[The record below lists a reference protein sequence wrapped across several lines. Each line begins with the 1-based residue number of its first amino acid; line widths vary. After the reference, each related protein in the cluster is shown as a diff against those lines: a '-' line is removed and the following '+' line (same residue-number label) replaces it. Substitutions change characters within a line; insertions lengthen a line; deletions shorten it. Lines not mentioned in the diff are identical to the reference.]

1 MTVHVLGTDCQIH
14 QDIKYNSKVEV
25 KSKAL
30 LENCIYL
37 FIFGSR
43 RWKKVSKTA
52 FGERHNKDFFDIV
65 GLVRQLERIK

>member
-1 MTVHVLGTDCQIH
+1 MTVHVLGTDCQIYL
-14 QDIKYNSKVEV
+14 DIKYNSKVEV

-37 FIFGSR
+37 FIFGLR

-52 FGERHNKDFFDIV
+52 FGERYNKDFIDIV
-65 GLVRQLERIK
+65 GLVKQLERVE